1 MTTNIKKS
9 QGERLKTLIKEN
21 GYTQEQFANAIG
33 IGLTQLKECLNGKKD
48 FYSLPYEVL
57 LKMAKV
63 LNVDVGYLIGVSIFP
78 YWKWNSL
85 YGGIGMLKD
94 IEMCCNPQNE
104 DQVCIKYNNMEWC
117 TDMVTLENK
126 IREIIIFNIISENNK

>member
-1 MTTNIKKS
+1 MATINKNS
-9 QGERLKTLIKEN
+9 QGDRLKYLIKEN
-21 GYTQEQFANAIG
+21 GYTQEQFANLIG

-63 LNVDVGYLIGVSIFP
+63 LKVDLGYLIGVSIFP

-94 IEMCCNPQNE
+94 IDISCNPQNE
-104 DQVCIKYNNMEWC
+104 DQVCVKYNNMEWY